1 MVDYVAFLRG
11 INVGGVTVKMDKL
24 KKSFEALGFTGVK
37 TLLTSG
43 NVLFAAPAAGESTLV
58 SKIEKK
64 LAADFGREIG
74 VLVRKVEELRR
85 LAEAEPFG
93 AIKLMPQTRRYV
105 TFLSE
110 KSKGSLKIPYATPDN
125 HFRIIR
131 ANDREVCSVAT
142 LSEGGRT
149 VDLMSML
156 EKEYGRKVT
165 TRNWNTI
172 EKILQASR
180 AA

>member
-24 KKSFEALGFTGVK
+24 KKSFEALGFAEVK
-37 TLLTSG
+37 TLLASG
-43 NVLFAAPAAGESTLV
+43 NVLFTATAASERTLV

-64 LAADFGREIG
+64 LAADFGRDLG
-74 VLVRKVEELRR
+74 VLVRKIEELRR
-85 LAEAEPFG
+85 LAEAEPFAG
-93 AIKLMPQTRRYV
+93 IKVTPQTRRYV
-105 TFLSE
+105 TFLVE
-110 KSKGSLKIPYATPDN
+110 KPKRSPKLPHETPDKN
-125 HFRIIR
+125 MRLIR
-131 ANDREVCSVAT
+131 TGDREVCSVLT
-142 LSEGGRT
+142 LAAGSGT

-172 EKILQASR
+172 EKILKASR